1 MKLRVQDWHTIWRDV
16 IGEGQTTNENLTMA
30 DTSLNICV
38 FCGSSPGVDPA
49 HIALATKLGEAIAA
63 RGHGLVYGGG
73 GLGLMG
79 ATARAARDGGAK
91 VTGIIPHFLNAI
103 ERTIPNIEHEFVD
116 DMHARKIRMFN
127 LADAFI
133 VLPGGVGTL
142 EEVIEVMSW
151 QRLNLHD
158 KPIVFLSDTGFWDK
172 LIEVLDDI
180 IQAGF
185 APETLHDDIESDAS
199 IEAAFATIARRLKD
213 GRDAQPLG
221 GKLDKLEDLV

>member
-1 MKLRVQDWHTIWRDV
+1 MTDAK
-16 IGEGQTTNENLTMA
+16 
-30 DTSLNICV
+30 SLNICV
-38 FCGSSPGVDPA
+38 FCGSSPGIDPA
-49 HIALATKLGEAIAA
+49 HIELATNLGQQIAI
-63 RGHGLVYGGG
+63 RGHSLIYGGG

-103 ERTIPNIEHEFVD
+103 ERTIPDIEHEFVD
-116 DMHARKIRMFN
+116 DMHARKIRMFD
-127 LADAFI
+127 LAHAFI

-172 LIEVLDDI
+172 LIDVLGDI
-180 IQAGF
+180 IKAGF
-185 APETLHDDIESDAS
+185 APESLHDDIESDPDIDTVFET
-199 IEAAFATIARRLKD
+199 IERRLKE
-213 GRDAQPLG
+213 GRKAQPLG
-221 GKLDKLEDLV
+221 GKLDNIKDLV

>member
-1 MKLRVQDWHTIWRDV
+1 MTDAK
-16 IGEGQTTNENLTMA
+16 
-30 DTSLNICV
+30 SLNICV

-49 HIALATKLGEAIAA
+49 HMKLATDLGQQIAS
-63 RGHGLVYGGG
+63 RGHSLIYGGG

-91 VTGIIPHFLNAI
+91 VIGIIPHFLNAI
-103 ERTIPNIEHEFVD
+103 ERTIPDIEHEFVD
-116 DMHARKIRMFN
+116 DMHARKIRMFD

-158 KPIVFLSDTGFWDK
+158 KPIVFLSDTGFWNK
-172 LIEVLDDI
+172 LIDVLSDI
-180 IQAGF
+180 IKAGF
-185 APETLHDDIESDAS
+185 APESLHNDIESDPD
-199 IEAAFATIARRLKD
+199 IDTAFGTIRRRLKE
-213 GRDAQPLG
+213 RRKAQPLG
-221 GKLDKLEDLV
+221 GKLDNIKDLV

>member
-1 MKLRVQDWHTIWRDV
+1 MTDAK
-16 IGEGQTTNENLTMA
+16 
-30 DTSLNICV
+30 SLNICV

-49 HIALATKLGEAIAA
+49 HMELATDLGQQIAS
-63 RGHGLVYGGG
+63 RGHSLIYGGG

-91 VTGIIPHFLNAI
+91 VIGIIPHFLNAI
-103 ERTIPNIEHEFVD
+103 ERTIPDIEHEFVD
-116 DMHARKIRMFN
+116 DMHARKIRMFD

-172 LIEVLDDI
+172 LIEVLSDI
-180 IQAGF
+180 IKAGF
-185 APETLHDDIESDAS
+185 APESLHNDIESDPD
-199 IEAAFATIARRLKD
+199 INTAFETILRRLKE
-213 GRDAQPLG
+213 GRKAQPLG
-221 GKLDKLEDLV
+221 GKLDNIKDLV